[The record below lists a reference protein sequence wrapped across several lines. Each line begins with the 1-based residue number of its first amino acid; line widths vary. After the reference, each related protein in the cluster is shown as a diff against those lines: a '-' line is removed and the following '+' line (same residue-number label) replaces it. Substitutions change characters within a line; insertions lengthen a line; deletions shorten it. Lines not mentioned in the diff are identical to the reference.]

1 MPKTILHCVFLR
13 TKDGS
18 EVLFDDAMDDLSA
31 VVARMEGASDFSF
44 GPNAD
49 FEKSTPEHSHG
60 FIIRF
65 TSEAALQ
72 AYAED
77 PEHQAVGAKLV
88 AMCKGGKAGI
98 SVFDLVTD

>member
-1 MPKTILHCVFLR
+1 MPKTILHCVFLK
-13 TKDGS
+13 TEEHCDG
-18 EVLFDDAMDDLSA
+18 LFAEAMDDLSA
-31 VVARMEGASDFSF
+31 VVEKMEGASDFSF